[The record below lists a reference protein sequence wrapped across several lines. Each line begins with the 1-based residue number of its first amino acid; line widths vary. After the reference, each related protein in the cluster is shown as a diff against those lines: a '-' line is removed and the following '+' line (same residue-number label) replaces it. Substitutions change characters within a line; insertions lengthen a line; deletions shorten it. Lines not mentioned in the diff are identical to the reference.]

1 MRLELTK
8 IFVSWLIRFIVPEL
22 PIGGSPV
29 EMKYALLNYGIP
41 AQSLPFD
48 DSGRLV
54 DDDFKV
60 QVAKRRKWEEQVRS
74 QHASSDFIEYPTR
87 FDVLLGRGRPYQD
100 FPGNV
105 RLNQIVELRYAA
117 YEESTLSEKTEIVV
131 EIVHAIKG
139 MGGRFLTR
147 AAANETDG
155 KPSGKTDTGDKHD
168 KSSNN
173 MGNDTAVDDNIQ
185 YPSTYWV
192 EVDFKTAHRKV
203 SVAFQTRK
211 RRKS

>member
-1 MRLELTK
+1 M
-8 IFVSWLIRFIVPEL
+8 
-22 PIGGSPV
+22 

-48 DSGRLV
+48 DSGRLI

-60 QVAKRRKWEEQVRS
+60 QVAKRREWEEQIK
-74 QHASSDFIEYPTR
+74 QQQDSSGVIEYPTR
-87 FDVLLGRGRPYQD
+87 FDVLLGRGKPYQD

-105 RLNQIVELRYAA
+105 RLNQIVELRFVA
-117 YEESTLSEKTEIVV
+117 YEESTLSEKTEIAI

-147 AAANETDG
+147 ATVNETDS
-155 KPSGKTDTGDKHD
+155 KSSVKTDTDNKYK
-168 KSSNN
+168 KSSTN
-173 MGNDTAVDDNIQ
+173 MYNERIVDDNRRCS
-185 YPSTYWV
+185 STYWV
-192 EVDFKTAHRKV
+192 EVDFKIAHRKV

-211 RRKS
+211 RRRS